1 MIEIYEKRIPKEE
14 DFDNYDEYEEKLED
28 WASIT
33 REDIPISEGV
43 YEDLMDYY
51 EYEHITSKVFII
63 EGKYYRVDVVY
74 FHDGERP
81 DDLNTRILLVV
92 YEGS

>member
-1 MIEIYEKRIPKEE
+1 VIEIYEKRIPKEE
-14 DFDNYDEYEEKLED
+14 DFDDYDEYEEKLED

-43 YEDLMDYY
+43 YEDIMDYY

-63 EGKYYRVDVVY
+63 EDKYYLVDVVY
-74 FHDGERP
+74 FHDGECP
-81 DDLNTRILLVV
+81 DNLNTRILLVA